1 VTEIADE
8 SDRDVVDEPFNFK
21 QLPDS
26 SVVQGNLTD
35 MTGNDITGFPDEEA
49 QVHLED
55 IKLQLEKTA
64 KF

>member
-1 VTEIADE
+1 
-8 SDRDVVDEPFNFK
+8 
-21 QLPDS
+21 
-26 SVVQGNLTD
+26 
-35 MTGNDITGFPDEEA
+35 MTGNDITGYPDEEA